1 MLQPA
6 AFRSKRHSTQK
17 AKPLFNKRNGYTI
30 VTKPPYKATLCKSI
44 LGYASFAERTVPN
57 NHGHLCSHSLQRA
70 NAPKRSSHGY
80 LEQFAFAS
88 LASLRGNRCCSRYIE
103 RAQVVPISTTKSLR
117 HNRAIKA
124 SLRSSIVPTWAHRRR
139 ALLANCVGDGI
150 RFHPSCSTAVS
161 S

>member
-88 LASLRGNRCCSRYIE
+88 LASLRGNRCCSRLH
-103 RAQVVPISTTKSLR
+103 RAS
-117 HNRAIKA
+117 A
-124 SLRSSIVPTWAHRRR
+124 SSAHINHQIVAAQPSYQGK
-139 ALLANCVGDGI
+139 LA
-150 RFHPSCSTAVS
+150 
-161 S
+161 